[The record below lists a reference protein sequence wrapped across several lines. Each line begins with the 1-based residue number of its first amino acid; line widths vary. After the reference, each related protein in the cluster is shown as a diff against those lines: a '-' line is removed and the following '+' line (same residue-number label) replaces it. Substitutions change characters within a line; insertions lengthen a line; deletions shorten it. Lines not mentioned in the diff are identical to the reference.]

1 LKRASFEHALSHI
14 ARHGDTDVFPF
25 PAENHLFHDRQA
37 GVVEVLEGTH
47 ADFKDRLNVDT
58 TTGVSA
64 MAPVGYLG
72 FRWATQLDPLWN
84 AYLLALVI
92 ELGPA
97 IEAARVSSEVVH
109 SHRFDAGAEDAM
121 IFVRDG
127 YLAYEQASLETAQD
141 FEWIVVTDIA
151 DFYPRVYHHRLDNAL
166 AEVAGGSDLRWRI
179 LQLLGRWSN
188 GASYGL
194 PVGGPAARLLSELV
208 LNRTDRLL
216 QLKGRRFHRYADDYR
231 LYATSKEDA
240 HRALAELSELLLRN
254 EGLALSKHKTR
265 LMTRAEFVSTLD
277 RDGHDDDTDVDLS
290 DEQRDRR
297 RRAREL
303 LGLTLRYDPY
313 SPTAVADYEALKEA
327 VERIDIVDL
336 FMVELS
342 KPRIDP
348 RLTRRLLRALDA
360 AEPSAKGQVCTSL
373 VQNLD
378 LLAPLVPQVLQAI
391 RRVLADIEPALA
403 AEARQKLAVQLDDRS
418 HVFELGVNRSF
429 VVRVLADDPDRT
441 YEAQLATLY
450 DTSPAFIQRDIV
462 LAMARWHSTYWLSDK
477 KTQYDSMHPWVKRAF
492 LMSSYVLGDE
502 GSYWRGSIRSRLS
515 PFDQETRDW
524 VAERVQLDGWEIP
537 L

>member
-1 LKRASFEHALSHI
+1 MERASYEHAVNHI
-14 ARHGDTDVFPF
+14 AKHGDTDVFPF
-25 PAENHLFHDRQA
+25 PAENHLFHDAPDEVIQ
-37 GVVEVLEGTH
+37 VLEATH
-47 ADFKDRLNVDT
+47 ASFEERLNVDT

-92 ELGPA
+92 ELAPA
-97 IEAARVSSEVVH
+97 IEAARVGRDVVH
-109 SHRFDAGAEDAM
+109 SHRFVEDNPDYQ

-127 YLAYEQASLETAQD
+127 YLEFEQASLESAQESD
-141 FEWIVVTDIA
+141 WVVVTDIA
-151 DFYPRVYHHRLDNAL
+151 DFYPRVYHHRLENAL
-166 AEVAGGSDLRWRI
+166 DEVAGSTDLPWRI
-179 LQLLGRWSN
+179 MKLLGRWSN
-188 GASYGL
+188 NASYGL

-216 QLKGRRFHRYADDYR
+216 QLSSRPFHRYADDYR
-231 LYATSKEDA
+231 LFASSREDA

-254 EGLALSKHKTR
+254 EGLALSKQKTR
-265 LMTRAEFVSTLD
+265 IMTRAEFISTLD
-277 RDGHDDDTDVDLS
+277 REEKDDEADADLS
-290 DEQRDRR
+290 DQQLSRR
-297 RRAREL
+297 RRGREL
-303 LGLTLRYDPY
+303 LGLTIRYDPY
-313 SPTAVADYEALKEA
+313 SPTAEADYEALQAA

-336 FMVELS
+336 FMAELS

-360 AEPSAKGQVCTSL
+360 AEPSAKGQVCSSL

-378 LLAPLVPQVLQAI
+378 LLAPLVPQVLLAI
-391 RRVLADIEPALA
+391 RRVLVDIDPALA
-403 AEARQKLAVQLDDRS
+403 LEARQKLSAQLRERS

-429 VVRVLADDPDRT
+429 VVRVLADDPNRSF
-441 YEAQLATLY
+441 EAQLASLY

-462 LAMARWHSTYWLSDK
+462 LAMARWKSTYWLSDK

-492 LMSSYVLGDE
+492 LMSSYSLGDE
-502 GSYWRGSIRSRLS
+502 GSHWRTSIRHRLS
-515 PFDQETRDW
+515 PFDEKARDW
-524 VAERVQLDGWEIP
+524 VSERVKDDGWELP